1 MGIFDKLF
9 PKKEAHDDHHGHE
22 HFDCPICGQQFHSK
36 NELEY
41 HKAKAHPKP

>member
-9 PKKEAHDDHHGHE
+9 PKKDAQDHHGHE
-22 HFDCPICGQQFHSK
+22 HFDCSTCGQQFHGR
-36 NELEY
+36 NELEH